1 MYFLGSRCSILRKN
15 GSAYSRAQSSEFQVI
30 YYFFSEMRSHFST
43 LLCYDRVFTDISYIA
58 ASLTENEASRFG
70 RFLCGMLSTIMRWHS
85 DPEYY
90 EKECG
95 DFPGFITVVRTH
107 NKANEPSSRVS

>member
-1 MYFLGSRCSILRKN
+1 
-15 GSAYSRAQSSEFQVI
+15 
-30 YYFFSEMRSHFST
+30 
-43 LLCYDRVFTDISYIA
+43 VFTDISYIA

-107 NKANEPSSRVS
+107 NKANEPSSRVSQCSKSIKFANLFFSKGQPT

>member
-1 MYFLGSRCSILRKN
+1 
-15 GSAYSRAQSSEFQVI
+15 
-30 YYFFSEMRSHFST
+30 MRSHFST